1 MFANPEDAKRT
12 KGKVRYDENRVERVR
27 RAHQNDL
34 ENILPYFF
42 ISALY
47 LLTNP
52 NPATALTCFR
62 AFTAAR
68 FLHSFVYLWEVIK
81 RTGKAIEAFDLILYP
96 SRFPS
101 PRGL

>member
-1 MFANPEDAKRT
+1 MPLFQTFANVEDAAST
-12 KGKVRYDENRVERVR
+12 KGKVRIDENVERVR

-34 ENILPYFF
+34 ENILPFFF

-52 NPATALTCFR
+52 DPFVAVNIFR

-68 FLHSFVYLWEVIK
+68 FIHTFVYLWQV
-81 RTGKAIEAFDLILYP
+81 GN
-96 SRFPS
+96 
-101 PRGL
+101 